1 MSLSVGIVGFPNV
14 GKSTLFNALL
24 KKQAALS
31 ANYPFATI
39 EPNVG
44 IVEIEDKRLQVLA
57 KVVNTS
63 VIKKSTVEFIDIA
76 GLVEGASKGEGLG
89 NQFLSHIRETDLICH
104 CLRGF
109 SDESVI
115 REGAKNPQSDLE
127 IIRME
132 LQLADLSTLEKQ
144 KPKKGKV
151 SDDDKKRWIMIEK
164 FKNQLAQSKSI
175 NELNF
180 ESEEEEK
187 LAWLVAKEL
196 NLLTSKPEIFVL
208 NVDEDDLNKKKEL
221 IEKWNLDSEKVILIS
236 AKFENELASLN
247 YQDQVEFLESVGLK
261 ESGLNRLAKLAYQ
274 TLNLQSF
281 LTAGEKEVKAW
292 TIKKG
297 MTAPQAAGVIHTD
310 FEKNFI
316 KANVCSYQ
324 DFIDLGGW
332 KNVKEKGKMRLEG
345 KDYVMKE
352 GDVVEFMIGK

>member
-24 KKQAALS
+24 KKQTALS

-44 IVEIEDKRLQVLA
+44 IVEIEDQRLQVLA
-57 KVVNTS
+57 EVVNTS

-89 NQFLSHIRETDLICH
+89 NKFLSHIRETDLICH

-151 SDDDKKRWIMIEK
+151 SDDDKKRWITIEK

-221 IEKWNLDSEKVILIS
+221 IEKWNLDLEKVILIS
-236 AKFENELASLN
+236 AKFENELAGLN

-345 KDYVMKE
+345 KDYLMKE